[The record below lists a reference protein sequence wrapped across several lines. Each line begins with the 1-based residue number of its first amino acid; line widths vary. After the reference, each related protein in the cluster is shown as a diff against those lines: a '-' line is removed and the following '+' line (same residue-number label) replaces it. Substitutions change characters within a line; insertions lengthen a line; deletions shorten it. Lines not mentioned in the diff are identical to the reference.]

1 MKCPGLIQCQKE
13 NTQAGTQVSSGDSLG
28 LSEIS
33 GSLALNSVNP
43 DFTPCSL
50 VLVKKATGRARSKH
64 SIDYPSQEESIKSG

>member
-1 MKCPGLIQCQKE
+1 MKCPGLVQCQKE

-50 VLVKKATGRARSKH
+50 VLVRKARGRAHSKR
-64 SIDYPSQEESIKSG
+64 SIDYPSQQEIVKSG